1 MMSSEPI
8 FLVGIFLVAL
18 LAFANGSNDVSKGIA
33 TLVGSGITNYR
44 RAILWGT
51 LWTVVGAI
59 LAIFIAQEIVKTIA
73 TAIISNPSQMA
84 GASALAPFSVILGAS
99 IWVGFATKTGLPVS
113 TTHAI
118 IGALCGVGLSAMGFN
133 GVQWASLTQ
142 KALIPLAFSPL
153 ISVVLAFLFFPLVRS
168 GLSQWRGHCLCLL
181 PMERA
186 RLVLGQKG
194 SVRVGSAGF
203 QIIPVMD
210 SPECNIPRGLSLR
223 IGTDTLHWLTSGLTS
238 FALDCRWGDPGDI
251 HCSGNRKDD
260 CNSDYFKP
268 ESDGR
273 GIRACPLLC
282 YFRGLDLGRVCDE
295 DRSSGVDYPCYY
307 RSPLRSGFKRH
318 GL

>member
-1 MMSSEPI
+1 M
-8 FLVGIFLVAL
+8 
-18 LAFANGSNDVSKGIA
+18 
-33 TLVGSGITNYR
+33 
-44 RAILWGT
+44 
-51 LWTVVGAI
+51 
-59 LAIFIAQEIVKTIA
+59 
-73 TAIISNPSQMA
+73 
-84 GASALAPFSVILGAS
+84 
-99 IWVGFATKTGLPVS
+99 
-113 TTHAI
+113 
-118 IGALCGVGLSAMGFN
+118 GLSAMGFN

-238 FALDCRWGDPGDI
+238 FARGLNDGPKIAALLIGLTYF
-251 HCSGNRKDD
+251 SGLGSEITGMTFGVVAISMGLGGVLSGRKVTEVLAEKVTRMDHIEGFSA
-260 CNSDYFKP
+260 NLTTAFLVIIASHLGLPVSTTHVSSSAIIGTGLRKGVRQLNVKTVGGMALAWVVTLP
-268 ESDGR
+268 IAG
-273 GIRACPLLC
+273 LLSAGC
-282 YFRGLDLGRVCDE
+282 YFLF
-295 DRSSGVDYPCYY
+295 SNI
-307 RSPLRSGFKRH
+307 
-318 GL
+318 